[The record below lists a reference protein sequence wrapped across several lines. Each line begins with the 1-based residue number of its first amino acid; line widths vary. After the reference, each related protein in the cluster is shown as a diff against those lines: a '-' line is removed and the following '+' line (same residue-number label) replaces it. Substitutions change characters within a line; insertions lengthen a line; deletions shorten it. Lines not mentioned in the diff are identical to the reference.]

1 MRVALCYSG
10 QIRTGRKCIENQ
22 VRFLGEFAGA
32 DTFLHTWTHNSN
44 RKFPGIR
51 GITRVP
57 QEQIDGYIKELGPVV
72 SIVDSPIDLGIYATH
87 AGYWPPAQ
95 SLFYSWRESIRLMHE
110 YEEKIGIK
118 YDVVVKLRPDI
129 IFSDRWR
136 LADDIE
142 AAASGRFLI
151 PKLEHNPT
159 WIDDERIYDDFFVTT
174 GHNMCKALRF
184 YKDAFEDKSCGHI
197 NFGRWL
203 VDNGIQPEMPSRSEF
218 MIYRKEAESLDP
230 MTDYDKI
237 AVGLTRLR
245 APGPFFY
252 NDPSVQINPDAAVII
267 IQPGET
273 ADYYK

>member
-1 MRVALCYSG
+1 MKIALCYSG

-22 VRFLGEFAGA
+22 ARFLGEHAKA

-57 QEQIDGYIKELGPVV
+57 QEQIDSYVQELAPLV
-72 SIVDSPIDLGIYATH
+72 SLVEDPIERGIYAAH
-87 AGYWPPAQ
+87 AAYWPPAQ
-95 SLFYSWRESIRLMHE
+95 SLFYSWRESIRIMHE
-110 YEEKIGIK
+110 YEERMGIK

-129 IFSDRWR
+129 IFSDRWH
-136 LADDIE
+136 LEDDLE
-142 AAASGRFLI
+142 AAASGKFLI
-151 PKLEHNPT
+151 PKLTHNPT
-159 WIDDERIYDDFFVTT
+159 WMDDERIYDDFFVTT
-174 GHNMCKALRF
+174 GDNMRKALGF
-184 YKDAFEDKSCGHI
+184 YTEAFENKTIDHI

-203 VDNGIQPEMPSRSEF
+203 HDNGMSPEMPTRSEF

-245 APGPFFY
+245 TTGPFFY
-252 NDPSVQINPDAAVII
+252 NDPNARVNPDAAVII
-267 IQPGET
+267 IQPGES